1 MLQSVKIGVHPINW
15 CNDDM
20 TDILLG
26 DHYSAQDIL
35 TQAAAAG

>member
-26 DHYSAQDIL
+26 DHYLSLIHI
-35 TQAAAAG
+35 